1 MELEKDT
8 KKALPGIRGF
18 RVYVKFI
25 AEKGKYCCEKKVI
38 KKMTVCRKCLLYP
51 IHYLGEKNKEVAILK
66 YRDAWVIQY
75 DIEQCERENG
85 LSQEEKDFKL
95 AHKKKKKLRIV

>member
-1 MELEKDT
+1 M
-8 KKALPGIRGF
+8 
-18 RVYVKFI
+18 
-25 AEKGKYCCEKKVI
+25 
-38 KKMTVCRKCLLYP
+38 
-51 IHYLGEKNKEVAILK
+51 GEKNKEVAILK

-95 AHKKKKKLRIV
+95 AHKKKKKKENRVKYLL

>member
-1 MELEKDT
+1 M
-8 KKALPGIRGF
+8 
-18 RVYVKFI
+18 
-25 AEKGKYCCEKKVI
+25 
-38 KKMTVCRKCLLYP
+38 
-51 IHYLGEKNKEVAILK
+51 GEKNKEVAILK

-95 AHKKKKKLRIV
+95 AHKKKKKENRVKYLL

>member
-1 MELEKDT
+1 M
-8 KKALPGIRGF
+8 
-18 RVYVKFI
+18 
-25 AEKGKYCCEKKVI
+25 
-38 KKMTVCRKCLLYP
+38 
-51 IHYLGEKNKEVAILK
+51 GEKNKEVAILK

-95 AHKKKKKLRIV
+95 AHKKKKKNWESCKIFALRAEVISFAWEHLVI